1 MLATCSPVA
10 LNREE
15 TLSTLRYAAS
25 AKNIKTA
32 AAKNEDPMEAKVRQL
47 AEEIAKLKAALE
59 VAENKGGDSG
69 GEGGGGGRG
78 GGGSAGG
85 AGDGSGP
92 VPNAER
98 RDSPHPTALQ
108 KGAGIA
114 TQDYLDSLNE
124 EEREIY
130 LAELTEHMNVR
141 RLAELVIRYTID

>member
-47 AEEIAKLKAALE
+47 AEEIAKLKVALE
-59 VAENKGGDSG
+59 VAENKGGDSV
-69 GEGGGGGRG
+69 GEGG